1 MSALL
6 LMNPANPPSLVK
18 DVTYEVP
25 VTQFQLQ
32 NANDGQL
39 KFIDKK
45 EETTH
50 RPDFF
55 FKINHQRLTD
65 GIGFQIRAQYALK
78 SRRGT

>member
-6 LMNPANPPSLVK
+6 LMNPANPRPWLKTLRRRS
-18 DVTYEVP
+18 

-39 KFIDKK
+39 EFVDKK

-55 FKINHQRLTD
+55 FK
-65 GIGFQIRAQYALK
+65 
-78 SRRGT
+78 